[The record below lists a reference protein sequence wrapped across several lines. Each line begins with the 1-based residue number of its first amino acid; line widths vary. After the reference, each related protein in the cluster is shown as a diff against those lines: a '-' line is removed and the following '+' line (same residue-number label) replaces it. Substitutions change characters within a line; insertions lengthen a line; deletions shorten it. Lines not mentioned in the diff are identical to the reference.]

1 MFCCKKK
8 KPHHDVMNDDI
19 AKSAAIIRARIG
31 ALKPDIAIVLG
42 SGLGG
47 LADKVQNAVAIP
59 YSDLPGFPRPSV
71 QGHEGK
77 LVAGTIDGV
86 PVITLKGRVHF
97 YEGVGADQL
106 KVMIRTLK
114 TIGVNTMFLSN
125 AAGSL
130 RPDIGPGGVMAIA
143 DHINMSG
150 TNPMM
155 GENDEKWGPRFF
167 GLGNAWDKGLCAKL
181 IGSAAKVGVDL
192 KSGVYVWLLGPTFE
206 TAAEIRMA
214 KMVGGDA
221 VGMSTVPDC
230 MIARHC
236 GMKVVGCS
244 AITNMGE
251 GMSDEVLS
259 HEHTLSQA
267 AIAGESFV
275 KIVVQFLKD
284 YHEGR

>member
-1 MFCCKKK
+1 MFCRKK
-8 KPHHDVMNDDI
+8 KPHHKIMNDDI
-19 AKSAAIIRARIG
+19 AKSAAIIRSRIG
-31 ALKPDIAIVLG
+31 VLKPGIAIVLG

-47 LADKVQNAVAIP
+47 LADEVQNAVVIP
-59 YSDLPGFPRPSV
+59 YTDLPGFPRPSV
-71 QGHEGK
+71 PGHEGK
-77 LVAGTIDGV
+77 FVAGTIEGV

-114 TIGVNTMFLSN
+114 TLGVNTMFLSN

-130 RPDIGPGGVMAIA
+130 RPDVKPGELMAIA
-143 DHINMSG
+143 DHINLSG

-155 GENDEKWGPRFF
+155 GENDDTWGPRFF
-167 GLGNAWDKGLCAKL
+167 GLGNAWDKNLCTIL
-181 IGSAAKVGVDL
+181 TRSAAKVGITL

-214 KMVGGDA
+214 KMVGGDS

-230 MIARHC
+230 LIARHC
-236 GMKVVGCS
+236 GMRVVGCS

-267 AIAGESFV
+267 AIAGKSFV
-275 KIVVQFLKD
+275 KVVVQFLKD
-284 YHEGR
+284 YQAGH